1 LKHIFSIENVE
12 SQTKMEQRPFDQAA
26 NSTTIL
32 GRQSHFVRPASQN
45 KTRVTTVLHTTIQY
59 LFQKYNDTIK
69 HPMPNH

>member
-1 LKHIFSIENVE
+1 
-12 SQTKMEQRPFDQAA
+12 MEQRPFDQAA

-32 GRQSHFVRPASQN
+32 GRQSHFVRPASQNKTKQN